1 MLCSLWVMLFHN
13 FSFQRPFVI
22 VHCSPSFHWLFFF
35 ELTAN
40 YLFICWNQNLMFA
53 LARSL
58 RPYPISGKRIVPDQ
72 IDKPDWADDV
82 SYLSSSCLYALCLL
96 WFNVFCLNTIGCY
109 LLITQ
114 RRVHWLLNCFYSF
127 CV

>member
-1 MLCSLWVMLFHN
+1 
-13 FSFQRPFVI
+13 
-22 VHCSPSFHWLFFF
+22 
-35 ELTAN
+35 
-40 YLFICWNQNLMFA
+40 MFA

-96 WFNVFCLNTIGCY
+96 
-109 LLITQ
+109 
-114 RRVHWLLNCFYSF
+114 
-127 CV
+127 